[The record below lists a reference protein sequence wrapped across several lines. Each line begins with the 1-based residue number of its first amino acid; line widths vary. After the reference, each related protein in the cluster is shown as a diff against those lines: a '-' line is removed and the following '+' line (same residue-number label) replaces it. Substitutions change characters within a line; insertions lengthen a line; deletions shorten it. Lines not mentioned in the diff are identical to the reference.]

1 MFDKNWLLNVI
12 EYLFVLVLLVVIS
25 MQFLFG
31 KFLWGIEEF
40 MLIVINLC
48 CYLQCKPFLNCF
60 SRQLVNLKQALNGAC
75 LLSTFVVW
83 IGVFFRYGK

>member
-1 MFDKNWLLNVI
+1 
-12 EYLFVLVLLVVIS
+12 
-25 MQFLFG
+25 
-31 KFLWGIEEF
+31 

-75 LLSTFVVW
+75 LLSTFVV
-83 IGVFFRYGK
+83 